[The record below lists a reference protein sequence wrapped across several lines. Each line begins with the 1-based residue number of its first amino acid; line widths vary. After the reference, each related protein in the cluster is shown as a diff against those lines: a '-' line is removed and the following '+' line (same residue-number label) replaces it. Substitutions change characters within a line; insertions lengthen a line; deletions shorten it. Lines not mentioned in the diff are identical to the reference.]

1 MVSWRTESNGGKFI
15 ELRLEKATEVS
26 SKLPGGEDVE
36 HGVVNT
42 ITLVYNT

>member
-1 MVSWRTESNGGKFI
+1 MRTESNGEKFI
-15 ELRLEKATEVS
+15 ELQLERAIEVT
-26 SKLPGGEDVE
+26 SKLPGGEEVE